1 MPLIGY
7 FPAPMHEGDLLYFI
21 NDSTVVFPGYNGYT
35 FFNFATSHDKERRQ
49 RIARINEVSVTSPAD
64 SIVYTANFLGK
75 RERITIG
82 YSENSLRIKYGI
94 TDDARNGTVAYRYR
108 LSGEEWSAPTSSTLK
123 EYTNL
128 KDGTHRFEV
137 EATAIDGTID
147 TDAIEFT
154 ILPPWYKSKVAIAG
168 YILLSLLL
176 MVAIVKIERH
186 LIAAKE
192 RRVVREKDRELARQ
206 QAGFEKE
213 AELKDRK
220 IMELE
225 KEKLHSE
232 LRHKSQEM
240 ANAMASIA
248 RKNETLINVKQELRN
263 IYTRLNPGS
272 EQRTAILSLQNSID
286 VSLQSDDVMKR
297 FESEFDLVH
306 NDFMKKLRSR
316 YPDLSNNEVL
326 LCAYIKMDLSTKE
339 IAPLMNVSVRGM
351 ETMRYR
357 IRKKF
362 GLEREESLQEFLAKD
377 N

>member
-1 MPLIGY
+1 
-7 FPAPMHEGDLLYFI
+7 
-21 NDSTVVFPGYNGYT
+21 
-35 FFNFATSHDKERRQ
+35 
-49 RIARINEVSVTSPAD
+49 
-64 SIVYTANFLGK
+64 
-75 RERITIG
+75 
-82 YSENSLRIKYGI
+82 
-94 TDDARNGTVAYRYR
+94 
-108 LSGEEWSAPTSSTLK
+108 
-123 EYTNL
+123 
-128 KDGTHRFEV
+128 
-137 EATAIDGTID
+137 
-147 TDAIEFT
+147 
-154 ILPPWYKSKVAIAG
+154 
-168 YILLSLLL
+168 